1 VVFALFYTSEMPSM
15 ARFVEQIVGLE
26 NVEFLMAYAFVGFI
40 FASLVFGASVVAI
53 PLMLDRRQDAVTSML
68 ASLIA
73 LGHNPGPCWYGRC
86 SSCCSRW
93 LASPRSSW
101 ADRTHAPDRPRNVA
115 CLQGAG

>member
-1 VVFALFYTSEMPSM
+1 M

-73 LGHNPGPCWYGRC
+73 LGHNPGAM
-86 SSCCSRW
+86 
-93 LASPRSSW
+93 LVW
-101 ADRTHAPDRPRNVA
+101 ALLIVLLTVAGFTTFFLGLIVLMPLIGHATWHAYRALVEPLPERPEPD
-115 CLQGAG
+115 